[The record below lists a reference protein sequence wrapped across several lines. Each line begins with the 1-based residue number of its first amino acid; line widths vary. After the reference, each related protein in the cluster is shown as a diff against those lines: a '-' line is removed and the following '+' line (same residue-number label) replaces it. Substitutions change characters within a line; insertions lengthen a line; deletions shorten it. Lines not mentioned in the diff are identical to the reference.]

1 VPRSSAL
8 SSSLVSPT
16 RFFFSPP
23 AAPQADEDTGALV
36 ASRFPLPARIGESSP
51 SFTPAA
57 DAEGEDE
64 DDEKS
69 GDEARGR
76 D

>member
-1 VPRSSAL
+1 
-8 SSSLVSPT
+8 LVSPT
-16 RFFFSPP
+16 RFFFSLP
-23 AAPQADEDTGALV
+23 AAPQGDEDTGALV

-51 SFTPAA
+51 SFLRAA
-57 DAEGEDE
+57 DAEGEDEDE

-69 GDEARGR
+69 GDEPDRGR